1 MSALIDFDKAN
12 YPYPSFFRYGSGR
25 NTQIIYCVSV
35 IALIFIFM
43 LLPFIR
49 IKISVN
55 GRGIVQSSIERT
67 ELIAA
72 VSGMIVQVRMK
83 DNQSILSGDTLLIID
98 SSLPEQQGKTLTKR
112 SDLLRQ
118 YLYDTEQLLNSVGLS
133 DRESKNPDLKTEQY
147 HALWQ
152 QFVQESAESRLKVKQ
167 SERVLNRYTILF
179 EKGVL
184 TTAEH
189 EKFSFDYDQA
199 ISAYAL
205 LEKRFR
211 AQLQRESG
219 IYQKELNELIEQ
231 EAELDQQKALFILR
245 SPVAGSIQ
253 NLAGLQSGTHV
264 FTNQKIAEI
273 SPATRLIAIC
283 YVSPADIGLIKKGQ
297 SVNFQ
302 IDAFNYNQWGMTSGK
317 VMDISDDVILTNSGE
332 TVFKVRCSLDSDYLK
347 LKNKYKGFLKKGM
360 SFTARFMVAERTL
373 LQLLYDDA
381 ENWLNP
387 NLKELNHKDTYIRL

>member
-12 YPYPSFFRYGSGR
+12 DPYPSSFRYGSGR
-25 NTQIIYCVSV
+25 NTRIIYCVSV
-35 IALIFIFM
+35 MALIFLFA

-55 GRGIVQSSIERT
+55 GRGIVQSSVERA
-67 ELIAA
+67 ELVAA
-72 VSGMIVQVRMK
+72 VSGRIIQFRMK

-98 SSLPEQQGKTLTKR
+98 SSLPDQQGKTLTNR
-112 SDLLRQ
+112 SALLRQ
-118 YLYDTEQLLNSVGLS
+118 YLYDTAQLLNAVELS
-133 DRESKNPDLKTEQY
+133 DRESRTPDLKTEQY

-152 QFVQESAESRLKVKQ
+152 QFVQESAESRLNIRQ
-167 SERVLNRYTILF
+167 SERVLNRYAILF
-179 EKGVL
+179 KKGVL
-184 TTAEH
+184 TTAEY

-219 IYQKELNELIEQ
+219 TYHKELNELTEQ
-231 EAELDQQKALFILR
+231 EAELAQRKAQFILK

-253 NLAGLQSGTHV
+253 NLSGLQSGTYV
-264 FTNQKIAEI
+264 FANQKIAEI
-273 SPATRLIAIC
+273 SPDTRLIAFC

-302 IDAFNYNQWGMTSGK
+302 IDAFNHNQWGMISGK

-332 TVFKVRCSLDSDYLK
+332 TVFKVRCSLDSEYLK

-360 SFTARFMVAERTL
+360 GFTARFMVAERTL
-373 LQLLYDDA
+373 FQLLYDDA

-387 NLKELNHKDTYIRL
+387 NLKEVNQQDTYVRL